1 MSEKFSFENFINHL
15 PAILLSA
22 VHENSCNFMLLPLLL
37 AVYFCASISKQQTIK
52 HVALAIHLNL

>member
-15 PAILLSA
+15 PAIVLSA

-37 AVYFCASISKQQTIK
+37 AAYFCAAQPFFFY
-52 HVALAIHLNL
+52 VGLYLNDKL